1 LQNASFYI
9 RRNGAESVKFLH
21 QRNSRR
27 GKIVQIGMSLES
39 PHEITAL
46 LQAWSNGDQE
56 ALESL
61 TPLVDQEL
69 RRIARLFLDR
79 PRSDPVF

>member
-1 LQNASFYI
+1 
-9 RRNGAESVKFLH
+9 
-21 QRNSRR
+21 
-27 GKIVQIGMSLES
+27 MSLES